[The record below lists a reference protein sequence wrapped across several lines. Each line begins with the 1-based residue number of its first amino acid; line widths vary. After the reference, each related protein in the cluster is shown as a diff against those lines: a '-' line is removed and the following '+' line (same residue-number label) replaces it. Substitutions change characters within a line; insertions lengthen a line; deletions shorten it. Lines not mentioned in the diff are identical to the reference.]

1 MTSTPVVVWA
11 PHEGP
16 QTLFLMSHAY
26 ECLYGGAAGGG
37 KTDALLADLIEQI
50 HHPQYRGLFLR
61 ETFAELREAVDR
73 AGQLWPKLGGE
84 YNQSSTTWTFA
95 SGATIEFGYFAEWK
109 HRTRY
114 QGRQFT
120 VIAFD
125 ELGNL
130 MEERCWLYLMSRNR
144 AAAPGLVR
152 RMRASANPDGRG
164 ARWVKRRFVDVC
176 KPDGTLAKVPD
187 PEGRTPLTRAFIAA
201 TVDDNP
207 TLLANDPD
215 YIARLN
221 LLPEDMRR
229 QLRYGDWSIG
239 NASALAELSR
249 VKHLVPAFDPPD
261 HWPRLAAFDWGY
273 QHRASFGIAA
283 VDERGAVHLLDSLH
297 LFRRQPNEQAVRFR
311 MLLERHGWP
320 AVIWA
325 GHDAFHELRS
335 RGDATVTIAEQFMA
349 EGMIL
354 AEANIARVAGLN
366 NLRRYLQWMRVGPG
380 GTPGQPLL
388 WIHDTPGNRDL
399 FAALED
405 LALDPNDPEDVLK
418 VDYVPGALM
427 DGEDTQPTV
436 RGDDPYDML
445 RYLCASRP
453 ITARAIEE
461 DYTGAWDPRVLAD
474 EAAFRRRVKT
484 DRSLRSGASEQKLR
498 SWYESQF

>member
-1 MTSTPVVVWA
+1 VSAPVVVWA
-11 PHEGP
+11 PHPGP
-16 QTLFLMSHAY
+16 QTTFLMSHAY

-37 KTDALLADLIEQI
+37 KTDALLADLTEQI
-50 HHPQYRGLFLR
+50 GHPMYRGLFLR

-73 AGQLWPKLGGE
+73 TEQLWTKLGGE
-84 YNQSSTTWTFA
+84 YNASSTTWTFQ
-95 SGATIEFGYFAEWK
+95 SGATIEFGYFQEWK

-120 VIAFD
+120 VIAYD

-130 MEERCWLYLMSRNR
+130 LEERYWLYLMSRNR
-144 AAAPGLVR
+144 ATAPGLVR
-152 RMRASANPDGRG
+152 RMRASANPDGKG

-176 KPDGTLAKVPD
+176 KPDGTLVKVPD
-187 PEGRTPLTRAFIAA
+187 PEGQRPLTRAFIAA
-201 TVDDNP
+201 TVEDNP
-207 TLLANDPD
+207 TLLSEDPD

-249 VKHLVPAFDPPD
+249 IKHLIPAFTVPP
-261 HWPRLAAFDWGY
+261 HWPRVAAFDWGY
-273 QHRASFGIAA
+273 QHRASFGIGA
-283 VDERGAVHLLDSLH
+283 VDERGAVHLLDSIH
-297 LFRRQPNEQAVRFR
+297 LYRRQPNEQAQRISH
-311 MLLERHGWP
+311 MLEQYGRP
-320 AVIWA
+320 PVIFA

-349 EGMIL
+349 EGLIL
-354 AEANIARVAGLN
+354 TPANIARVAGLN

-380 GTPGQPLL
+380 GTPGEPMLY
-388 WIHDTPGNRDL
+388 IHDTFGNRDL
-399 FAALED
+399 FTALED
-405 LALDPNDPEDVLK
+405 LALDPNDPEDVMK

-427 DGEDTQPTV
+427 DGEDTQPAV
-436 RGDDPYDML
+436 RGDDPYDMV

-453 ITARAIEE
+453 ITARKEE
-461 DYTGAWDPRVLAD
+461 EPVPGLWDPKVLEA
-474 EAAFRRRVKT
+474 EAAFKRLVKPT
-484 DRSLRSGASEQKLR
+484 GLRGAQEADKLR